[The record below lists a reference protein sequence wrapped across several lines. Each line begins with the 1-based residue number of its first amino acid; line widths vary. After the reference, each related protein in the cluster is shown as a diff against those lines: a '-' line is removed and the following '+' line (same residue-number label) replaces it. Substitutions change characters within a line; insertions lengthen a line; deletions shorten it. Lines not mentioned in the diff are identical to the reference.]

1 MFSFNLNF
9 GKNKVN
15 KYIERIYIYIYI
27 VNELCFNVEIE
38 RIGRE
43 FTKGRRE
50 FSCFSLKFILEY

>member
-15 KYIERIYIYIYI
+15 KYIERIYIYI
-27 VNELCFNVEIE
+27 VNKLCFNVEIK
-38 RIGRE
+38 RIRRE

-50 FSCFSLKFILEY
+50 FSCFSLKFILGK

>member
-27 VNELCFNVEIE
+27 DCKWIVFQCGNWKN
-38 RIGRE
+38 R
-43 FTKGRRE
+43 
-50 FSCFSLKFILEY
+50 